1 MERVLTESEKYSTC
15 MKLSLVAMP
24 SCLSKLIKELAFSLS
39 SSLLSSDRM
48 ITLLN
53 ISGRKCLGALI
64 SLTPLTA
71 SFEFPLF
78 RYSVTTVSWKE
89 HNPNVFS
96 AFSKKNKKNQ
106 TKYTSWSRL
115 WDYLKLTVS
124 LSSSSFE
131 GGGFLLVLAGF
142 SWISGGLVLRP
153 SWGV

>member
-1 MERVLTESEKYSTC
+1 MISPRGCQPPVWGTGPIHSGKPERNTVHSQFIVNSNLKSSYRIRKCSTC
-15 MKLSLVAMP
+15 MKLSLVAIP

-71 SFEFPLF
+71 SFAFPLF

-89 HNPNVFS
+89 WSPNIFS
-96 AFSKKNKKNQ
+96 FP
-106 TKYTSWSRL
+106 TSNTLLHELIDEITWDLRL
-115 WDYLKLTVS
+115 V
-124 LSSSSFE
+124 
-131 GGGFLLVLAGF
+131 
-142 SWISGGLVLRP
+142 
-153 SWGV
+153 

>member
-1 MERVLTESEKYSTC
+1 MISPRGCQPPVWGTGPIHSGKPERNIVHSQFIVNSNLKSSYRIKKCSTC
-15 MKLSLVAMP
+15 MKLSLVAIP

-71 SFEFPLF
+71 SFAFPLF
-78 RYSVTTVSWKE
+78 RYSVTTVS
-89 HNPNVFS
+89 
-96 AFSKKNKKNQ
+96 
-106 TKYTSWSRL
+106 
-115 WDYLKLTVS
+115 VS
-124 LSSSSFE
+124 LSSSSFD

-153 SWGV
+153 S

>member
-1 MERVLTESEKYSTC
+1 MERVLTETGKCSTC

-89 HNPNVFS
+89 YNPNVFS
-96 AFSKKNKKNQ
+96 AFSEKP
-106 TKYTSWSRL
+106 KYTSWPRL
-115 WDYLKLTVS
+115 WEHLKLTVS

-153 SWGV
+153 SWGVWKK

>member
-1 MERVLTESEKYSTC
+1 
-15 MKLSLVAMP
+15 MKLSLVAIP

-39 SSLLSSDRM
+39 SSLLSNDRM

-71 SFEFPLF
+71 SFAFPLF

-89 HNPNVFS
+89 QSSSIFRLFLSQIYPTNPN
-96 AFSKKNKKNQ
+96 K
-106 TKYTSWSRL
+106 L
-115 WDYLKLTVS
+115 WNYLRLTVS
-124 LSSSSFE
+124 LSSSSFD